1 MTNAALCESH
11 RHVRPSR
18 TRVQALAKTYTGDPL
33 DLADL
38 YGTATQA
45 SPTGLKAEVV
55 EFLKLAAGPKSEFSV
70 QAQVAGGS
78 PKNALRILD
87 SILDGFLAHVNA
99 GLQSAMGP
107 RRQVQIEVVSDLLE
121 QANLLLETKGVHPA
135 APIVIL
141 GATLEEYLRTTV
153 EQEGLSLGN
162 RKPGLQ
168 AYADILRDADRLS
181 KQDCKDITA
190 WAGIRN
196 HAAHGEWEEVK
207 DSARAK
213 LMLQGIN
220 LFLRQR
226 GA

>member
-1 MTNAALCESH
+1 MNEQETIQ
-11 RHVRPSR
+11 HVNRLR
-18 TRVQALAKTYTGDPL
+18 KRVQALEKKHSGEPIEF
-33 DLADL
+33 ADL
-38 YGTATQA
+38 YGKTTPP
-45 SPTGLKAEVV
+45 SPAGLKAEVV
-55 EFLKLAAGPKSEFSV
+55 EFLKLAAGPKSEFSTLA
-70 QAQVAGGS
+70 QAAGGTH
-78 PKNALRILD
+78 KNTLRVLD
-87 SILDGFLAHVNA
+87 SILEGFVAHVNA
-99 GLQSAMGP
+99 GLQSAIGP

-121 QANLLLETKGVHPA
+121 QVNLLLETKGVHPA

-153 EQEGLSLGN
+153 EQEGLSIGN

-168 AYADILRDADRLS
+168 AYADTLREADLLS

-207 DSARAK
+207 DPARAK

>member
-1 MTNAALCESH
+1 MDELETIQ
-11 RHVRPSR
+11 HVNRLR
-18 TRVQALAKTYTGDPL
+18 NRVEALAKKHTGEAV
-33 DLADL
+33 DLL
-38 YGTATQA
+38 NPYGTATPP
-45 SPTGLKAEVV
+45 SPAGLKAEVV
-55 EFLKLAAGPKSEFSV
+55 EFLKLAAGAKSEFST
-70 QAQVAGGS
+70 QAHAASGS
-78 PKNALRILD
+78 ARNTLRILD
-87 SILDGFLAHVNA
+87 SVLEGFLAHVSA
-99 GLQSAMGP
+99 GLQSAIGP
-107 RRQVQIEVVSDLLE
+107 RRQVQIEVISDLLD

-168 AYADILRDADRLS
+168 AYADTLRDADRLS
-181 KQDCKDITA
+181 KQECKDITA

-196 HAAHGEWEEVK
+196 HAAHGEWEQVK
-207 DSARAK
+207 DAARAK